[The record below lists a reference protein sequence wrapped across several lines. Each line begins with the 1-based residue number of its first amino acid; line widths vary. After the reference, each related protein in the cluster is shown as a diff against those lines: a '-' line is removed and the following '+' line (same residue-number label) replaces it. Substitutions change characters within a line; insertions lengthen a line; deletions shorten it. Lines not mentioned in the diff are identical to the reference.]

1 MCGAYKK
8 KNDNNVLGL
17 VSSKV
22 NGKRTTMCVAHTR
35 RRTTT
40 TYDYLI
46 SRLSAIDTAGF
57 FKGEWKENYYV
68 CDVYKKKNDN
78 NVQLP
83 HISAVSYRYGWFL
96 VNGKRTTMCVAHTRR
111 RTTTTYNG
119 KRTTMCVAHTRR
131 RTTTTY
137 NYLISRLSAIDTAGF
152 FKGEWK
158 ENYYVC
164 GAYKKKNDNNVQLPH
179 ISAVS
184 YRYGWFL
191 QRSMERE
198 LLCVW
203 RIQEEERQQRTTTS
217 YLGCQL

>member
-1 MCGAYKK
+1 
-8 KNDNNVLGL
+8 
-17 VSSKV
+17 
-22 NGKRTTMCVAHTR
+22 MCVAHTR

-68 CDVYKKKNDN
+68 CGVYNKNDNNVCGVYKKNDN
-78 NVQLP
+78 NV
-83 HISAVSYRYGWFL
+83 R
-96 VNGKRTTMCVAHTRR
+96 
-111 RTTTTYNG
+111 
-119 KRTTMCVAHTRR
+119 
-131 RTTTTY
+131 
-137 NYLISRLSAIDTAGF
+137 
-152 FKGEWK
+152 
-158 ENYYVC
+158 
-164 GAYKKKNDNNVQLPH
+164 LPH

-203 RIQEEERQQRTTTS
+203 RIQKE
-217 YLGCQL
+217 

>member
-1 MCGAYKK
+1 
-8 KNDNNVLGL
+8 
-17 VSSKV
+17 
-22 NGKRTTMCVAHTR
+22 
-35 RRTTT
+35 
-40 TYDYLI
+40 
-46 SRLSAIDTAGF
+46 
-57 FKGEWKENYYV
+57 
-68 CDVYKKKNDN
+68 
-78 NVQLP
+78 
-83 HISAVSYRYGWFL
+83 
-96 VNGKRTTMCVAHTRR
+96 
-111 RTTTTYNG
+111 
-119 KRTTMCVAHTRR
+119 MCVAHTRR

-137 NYLISRLSAIDTAGF
+137 NYLKSRLSAIDTAGFFKGQWKENYYVCGAYKKKNDNNVRLPHISAVSYRYGWFLQRMERELLCVWRIQEEERQQRTNYLKSRLSAIDTAGF

-164 GAYKKKNDNNVQLPH
+164 GAYKKNDNNVQLPH

-191 QRSMERE
+191 QRSIERE

>member
-1 MCGAYKK
+1 
-8 KNDNNVLGL
+8 
-17 VSSKV
+17 
-22 NGKRTTMCVAHTR
+22 MCVAHTR

-68 CDVYKKKNDN
+68 CGVYKKNDN

-83 HISAVSYRYGWFL
+83 HISAVSYRY
-96 VNGKRTTMCVAHTRR
+96 
-111 RTTTTYNG
+111 
-119 KRTTMCVAHTRR
+119 
-131 RTTTTY
+131 
-137 NYLISRLSAIDTAGF
+137 S
-152 FKGEWK
+152 
-158 ENYYVC
+158 
-164 GAYKKKNDNNVQLPH
+164 
-179 ISAVS
+179 
-184 YRYGWFL
+184 WFL

-217 YLGCQL
+217 NIGCQL

>member
-1 MCGAYKK
+1 
-8 KNDNNVLGL
+8 
-17 VSSKV
+17 
-22 NGKRTTMCVAHTR
+22 MCVAHTR

-40 TYDYLI
+40 TYDYI
-46 SRLSAIDTAGF
+46 
-57 FKGEWKENYYV
+57 
-68 CDVYKKKNDN
+68 
-78 NVQLP
+78 
-83 HISAVSYRYGWFL
+83 
-96 VNGKRTTMCVAHTRR
+96 
-111 RTTTTYNG
+111 
-119 KRTTMCVAHTRR
+119 
-131 RTTTTY
+131 
-137 NYLISRLSAIDTAGF
+137 ISRLSAIDTAGF

-164 GAYKKKNDNNVQLPH
+164 GAYKKKNDNNVQLPQ

-217 YLGCQL
+217 YLGCQLYIRLVSSKVNGKRTTMCVAYTRRMTTTYNYLISRLSAIDTAGFFKGQWKEYYYVCGAYKKKNDNNVQ

>member
-1 MCGAYKK
+1 
-8 KNDNNVLGL
+8 
-17 VSSKV
+17 
-22 NGKRTTMCVAHTR
+22 
-35 RRTTT
+35 
-40 TYDYLI
+40 
-46 SRLSAIDTAGF
+46 
-57 FKGEWKENYYV
+57 
-68 CDVYKKKNDN
+68 
-78 NVQLP
+78 
-83 HISAVSYRYGWFL
+83 
-96 VNGKRTTMCVAHTRR
+96 MCVAHTRR
-111 RTTTTYNG
+111 RTTTTYND
-119 KRTTMCVAHTRR
+119 
-131 RTTTTY
+131 
-137 NYLISRLSAIDTAGF
+137 LISRLSAIDTAGF

-164 GAYKKKNDNNVQLPH
+164 GAYKKNDNNVRLPH

>member
-1 MCGAYKK
+1 
-8 KNDNNVLGL
+8 
-17 VSSKV
+17 
-22 NGKRTTMCVAHTR
+22 MCVTHT

-68 CDVYKKKNDN
+68 CGVY
-78 NVQLP
+78 
-83 HISAVSYRYGWFL
+83 
-96 VNGKRTTMCVAHTRR
+96 
-111 RTTTTYNG
+111 
-119 KRTTMCVAHTRR
+119 
-131 RTTTTY
+131 
-137 NYLISRLSAIDTAGF
+137 
-152 FKGEWK
+152 
-158 ENYYVC
+158 
-164 GAYKKKNDNNVQLPH
+164 KKNDNNVQLPH

-203 RIQEEERQQRTTTS
+203 RIQEGTTTTYDYLKYRLSAIDTAGFFKGEWKENYYVCGAYKKNDNNVRLPQISAVS
-217 YLGCQL
+217 YRYGWFLQR

>member
-1 MCGAYKK
+1 
-8 KNDNNVLGL
+8 
-17 VSSKV
+17 
-22 NGKRTTMCVAHTR
+22 MCVAHTR
-35 RRTTT
+35 RTTT
-40 TYDYLI
+40 TYNYLK

-57 FKGEWKENYYV
+57 FKG
-68 CDVYKKKNDN
+68 
-78 NVQLP
+78 Q
-83 HISAVSYRYGWFL
+83 
-96 VNGKRTTMCVAHTRR
+96 
-111 RTTTTYNG
+111 
-119 KRTTMCVAHTRR
+119 
-131 RTTTTY
+131 
-137 NYLISRLSAIDTAGF
+137 
-152 FKGEWK
+152 WK

-203 RIQEEERQQRTTTS
+203 RIQEEERQQRTITASRLSAIDTAGFFKGEWKENYYVCGAYKKYDNNVHTS

>member
-1 MCGAYKK
+1 
-8 KNDNNVLGL
+8 
-17 VSSKV
+17 
-22 NGKRTTMCVAHTR
+22 
-35 RRTTT
+35 
-40 TYDYLI
+40 
-46 SRLSAIDTAGF
+46 
-57 FKGEWKENYYV
+57 
-68 CDVYKKKNDN
+68 
-78 NVQLP
+78 
-83 HISAVSYRYGWFL
+83 
-96 VNGKRTTMCVAHTRR
+96 
-111 RTTTTYNG
+111 
-119 KRTTMCVAHTRR
+119 MCVAHTRR

-137 NYLISRLSAIDTAGF
+137 NYLKSRLSAIDTAGF

-164 GAYKKKNDNNVQLPH
+164 GAYKKNDNNVQLPH

>member
-1 MCGAYKK
+1 
-8 KNDNNVLGL
+8 
-17 VSSKV
+17 
-22 NGKRTTMCVAHTR
+22 MCVAYTR

-57 FKGEWKENYYV
+57 FKGEWKEKYYV
-68 CDVYKKKNDN
+68 CGVYKKNDN
-78 NVQLP
+78 
-83 HISAVSYRYGWFL
+83 
-96 VNGKRTTMCVAHTRR
+96 K
-111 RTTTTYNG
+111 
-119 KRTTMCVAHTRR
+119 
-131 RTTTTY
+131 
-137 NYLISRLSAIDTAGF
+137 
-152 FKGEWK
+152 
-158 ENYYVC
+158 
-164 GAYKKKNDNNVQLPH
+164 VQLPH

-203 RIQEEERQQRTTTS
+203 RIQEERQQRTITS

>member
-1 MCGAYKK
+1 
-8 KNDNNVLGL
+8 
-17 VSSKV
+17 
-22 NGKRTTMCVAHTR
+22 MCVAHTR

-68 CDVYKKKNDN
+68 CGAYKKKNDN

-83 HISAVSYRYGWFL
+83 QISAVSYRYGWFL
-96 VNGKRTTMCVAHTRR
+96 QRSMERELLCVWRIQEEERQQRTITNNG
-111 RTTTTYNG
+111 
-119 KRTTMCVAHTRR
+119 
-131 RTTTTY
+131 
-137 NYLISRLSAIDTAGF
+137 ISRLSAIDTAGF

-164 GAYKKKNDNNVQLPH
+164 GAYKKKNDNNVQLPQ

-191 QRSMERE
+191 QR
-198 LLCVW
+198 
-203 RIQEEERQQRTTTS
+203 
-217 YLGCQL
+217 

>member
-1 MCGAYKK
+1 
-8 KNDNNVLGL
+8 
-17 VSSKV
+17 
-22 NGKRTTMCVAHTR
+22 MCVAHTR

-68 CDVYKKKNDN
+68 CGVYKKNNN

-83 HISAVSYRYGWFL
+83 HIS
-96 VNGKRTTMCVAHTRR
+96 MCV
-111 RTTTTYNG
+111 
-119 KRTTMCVAHTRR
+119 
-131 RTTTTY
+131 
-137 NYLISRLSAIDTAGF
+137 
-152 FKGEWK
+152 
-158 ENYYVC
+158 
-164 GAYKKKNDNNVQLPH
+164 
-179 ISAVS
+179 AVS

-217 YLGCQL
+217 YLGCQQ

>member
-1 MCGAYKK
+1 
-8 KNDNNVLGL
+8 
-17 VSSKV
+17 
-22 NGKRTTMCVAHTR
+22 MCVAYTR

-40 TYDYLI
+40 TYDYLKY
-46 SRLSAIDTAGF
+46 RLSAIDTAGF
-57 FKGEWKENYYV
+57 FKG
-68 CDVYKKKNDN
+68 
-78 NVQLP
+78 Q
-83 HISAVSYRYGWFL
+83 
-96 VNGKRTTMCVAHTRR
+96 
-111 RTTTTYNG
+111 
-119 KRTTMCVAHTRR
+119 
-131 RTTTTY
+131 
-137 NYLISRLSAIDTAGF
+137 
-152 FKGEWK
+152 WK

-217 YLGCQL
+217 NIGCQQYIRLVSSKVNGERTTMCVTHTRRMTTTYNYLISRLSAIDTAGFFKGQ

>member
-1 MCGAYKK
+1 
-8 KNDNNVLGL
+8 
-17 VSSKV
+17 
-22 NGKRTTMCVAHTR
+22 MCVAHTR
-35 RRTTT
+35 RTTT
-40 TYDYLI
+40 TYNYLK

-57 FKGEWKENYYV
+57 FKGHDNNENY
-68 CDVYKKKNDN
+68 
-78 NVQLP
+78 
-83 HISAVSYRYGWFL
+83 SAVSYSGWFL
-96 VNGKRTTMCVAHTRR
+96 QRSIKGNTRR
-111 RTTTTYNG
+111 RTTTTYD
-119 KRTTMCVAHTRR
+119 
-131 RTTTTY
+131 
-137 NYLISRLSAIDTAGF
+137 YLKYRLSAIDTAGF

-164 GAYKKKNDNNVQLPH
+164 GVYKKNDNNVQLPH

-203 RIQEEERQQRTTTS
+203 RIQEEERQQRTTTT

>member
-1 MCGAYKK
+1 
-8 KNDNNVLGL
+8 
-17 VSSKV
+17 
-22 NGKRTTMCVAHTR
+22 MCVVHTR
-35 RRTTT
+35 
-40 TYDYLI
+40 
-46 SRLSAIDTAGF
+46 
-57 FKGEWKENYYV
+57 
-68 CDVYKKKNDN
+68 
-78 NVQLP
+78 
-83 HISAVSYRYGWFL
+83 
-96 VNGKRTTMCVAHTRR
+96 
-111 RTTTTYNG
+111 
-119 KRTTMCVAHTRR
+119 RR

-137 NYLISRLSAIDTAGF
+137 NYLKSRLSAIDTGGF

-164 GAYKKKNDNNVQLPH
+164 GAYKKKNDNNVELPH

-217 YLGCQL
+217 NLGCQL

>member
-8 KNDNNVLGL
+8 KNDNNVQLPQISAVSYRYGWFLQRSMERELLCVWRIQEEERQQRTTTSNIGCQQYIRL

-22 NGKRTTMCVAHTR
+22 NGERTTMCVAHTR
-35 RRTTT
+35 RTTT
-40 TYDYLI
+40 TYNDLK

-57 FKGEWKENYYV
+57 FKG
-68 CDVYKKKNDN
+68 
-78 NVQLP
+78 Q
-83 HISAVSYRYGWFL
+83 
-96 VNGKRTTMCVAHTRR
+96 
-111 RTTTTYNG
+111 
-119 KRTTMCVAHTRR
+119 
-131 RTTTTY
+131 
-137 NYLISRLSAIDTAGF
+137 
-152 FKGEWK
+152 WK

>member
-1 MCGAYKK
+1 
-8 KNDNNVLGL
+8 
-17 VSSKV
+17 
-22 NGKRTTMCVAHTR
+22 MCVAHTR

-68 CDVYKKKNDN
+68 C
-78 NVQLP
+78 
-83 HISAVSYRYGWFL
+83 
-96 VNGKRTTMCVAHTRR
+96 
-111 RTTTTYNG
+111 
-119 KRTTMCVAHTRR
+119 
-131 RTTTTY
+131 
-137 NYLISRLSAIDTAGF
+137 
-152 FKGEWK
+152 
-158 ENYYVC
+158 
-164 GAYKKKNDNNVQLPH
+164 GAYKKKNDNNVRLPH

-191 QRSMERE
+191 QMSMERE

>member
-1 MCGAYKK
+1 
-8 KNDNNVLGL
+8 
-17 VSSKV
+17 
-22 NGKRTTMCVAHTR
+22 MCVAHTR

-57 FKGEWKENYYV
+57 FKGEWKEKYYV
-68 CDVYKKKNDN
+68 CGAYKKKNDN

-83 HISAVSYRYGWFL
+83 QISAVSYRY
-96 VNGKRTTMCVAHTRR
+96 
-111 RTTTTYNG
+111 
-119 KRTTMCVAHTRR
+119 
-131 RTTTTY
+131 
-137 NYLISRLSAIDTAGF
+137 AGF

-164 GAYKKKNDNNVQLPH
+164 GAYKKNDNNVQLPH

>member
-1 MCGAYKK
+1 
-8 KNDNNVLGL
+8 
-17 VSSKV
+17 
-22 NGKRTTMCVAHTR
+22 MCVAHTR

-68 CDVYKKKNDN
+68 C
-78 NVQLP
+78 
-83 HISAVSYRYGWFL
+83 
-96 VNGKRTTMCVAHTRR
+96 
-111 RTTTTYNG
+111 
-119 KRTTMCVAHTRR
+119 
-131 RTTTTY
+131 
-137 NYLISRLSAIDTAGF
+137 
-152 FKGEWK
+152 
-158 ENYYVC
+158 
-164 GAYKKKNDNNVQLPH
+164 GAYKKNDNNVQLPH

-217 YLGCQL
+217 NLGCQLYIRLVSSKVNGKRTTMCVAYEE